1 MNLVRV
7 KRIFS
12 YFLSCFLLCCL
23 LIAAPAFA
31 QILAIVEFHSDVKAD
46 VQESIATAEGVTI
59 ERPAVLLPNH
69 VIVNASM
76 DQLKAIAAHDE
87 VAYIFPADPAL
98 LAPPTPGVAPIQC
111 AGMMTLSGPIAQ
123 YANVVTGWD
132 LDSDNLAHLGYV
144 FGNLTSKVPASAV
157 ESEILRAM
165 NAWSAVTNV
174 VFHLGTSPGA
184 ARTIFVE
191 FASGAHGDSYPFDAA
206 GTVLAHTFYPVPL
219 NSESIAGDVHL
230 DASEN
235 WHVGG
240 DIDIYTVVL
249 HELGHAI
256 GLTHTDNPGDVMYP
270 YYQRG
275 MQLSKNDIGAAQQLY
290 GVPGSAPSSTS
301 GTTSPVTAAHVNSAS
316 PLSLTLNPISAPA
329 QAGTIEIG
337 GTVSGGTGP
346 VTVQYQTDHGYSG
359 KATVGTSGS
368 WSATGVTLVTRTNNI
383 TVTAFDSASHTA
395 SQTESVTVA
404 AASSSVATAPL
415 SIRIVSP
422 SASVTTDNA
431 TTISVGGTSGG
442 GNGITQIT
450 WQTSAGASGTAV
462 GTSQWLASNIPLLV
476 GTNTIVVRSFDVAGA
491 SAWASVVV
499 VRP

>member
-7 KRIFS
+7 KRIVS
-12 YFLSCFLLCCL
+12 YLVSCYVLSCL
-23 LIAAPAFA
+23 LIASPAFA
-31 QILAIVEFHSDVKAD
+31 QILAIVEFHTDVKAD
-46 VQESIATAEGVTI
+46 VQQAIATAEGVTF
-59 ERPAVLLPNH
+59 ERPAALLPNH

-76 DQLKAIAAHDE
+76 DQLKAIAEHDE

-98 LAPPTPGVAPIQC
+98 LTPPPPGFVPIQC
-111 AGMMTLSGPIAQ
+111 AGMLTLSGPIGQ

-132 LDSDNLAHLGYV
+132 LDSDHFAHLGYV
-144 FGNLTSKVPASAV
+144 FGNLTSKVPVSAV

-174 VFHLGTSPGA
+174 VFHLATSPSA

-191 FASGAHGDSYPFDAA
+191 FASGTHGDSYPFDAA
-206 GTVLAHTFYPVPL
+206 GAILAHTFYPVPL

-290 GVPGSAPSSTS
+290 GVPGGSSGSISRYDLASHGCPCELRIAVERDPESDPGPWAGSADGHRRNRVGWS
-301 GTTSPVTAAHVNSAS
+301 AAGHA
-316 PLSLTLNPISAPA
+316 
-329 QAGTIEIG
+329 
-337 GTVSGGTGP
+337 TVSNR
-346 VTVQYQTDHGYSG
+346 
-359 KATVGTSGS
+359 S
-368 WSATGVTLVTRTNNI
+368 WLQWE
-383 TVTAFDSASHTA
+383 SH
-395 SQTESVTVA
+395 
-404 AASSSVATAPL
+404 
-415 SIRIVSP
+415 R
-422 SASVTTDNA
+422 
-431 TTISVGGTSGG
+431 
-442 GNGITQIT
+442 GNLGNVERCRRH
-450 WQTSAGASGTAV
+450 AHH
-462 GTSQWLASNIPLLV
+462 
-476 GTNTIVVRSFDVAGA
+476 RH
-491 SAWASVVV
+491 
-499 VRP
+499 

>member
-1 MNLVRV
+1 M
-7 KRIFS
+7 
-12 YFLSCFLLCCL
+12 
-23 LIAAPAFA
+23 
-31 QILAIVEFHSDVKAD
+31 
-46 VQESIATAEGVTI
+46 
-59 ERPAVLLPNH
+59 LLPNH

-98 LAPPTPGVAPIQC
+98 LAAPTPGVAPVQC
-111 AGMMTLSGPIAQ
+111 AGMLTLSGPIAQ

-132 LDSDNLAHLGYV
+132 LDSDHFAHLGYV

-165 NAWSAVTNV
+165 NTWSSVTNV
-174 VFHLGTSPGA
+174 VFHLETSPGA

-191 FASGAHGDSYPFDAA
+191 FASGAHGDAYPFDAA
-206 GTVLAHTFYPVPL
+206 GTVAAHTFYPVPL

-230 DASEN
+230 DASDN

-290 GVPGSAPSSTS
+290 GVPSSALTS
-301 GTTSPVTAAHVNSAS
+301 VAAAPVTVAPVTSTG

-329 QAGTIEIG
+329 AQTAIA
-337 GTVSGGTGP
+337 GTVSGGVGT

-359 KATVGTSGS
+359 KATVGTSGT
-368 WSATGVTLVTRTNNI
+368 WSAAGVTLAVGVNNI
-383 TVTAFDSASHTA
+383 TVTAFDSANHTISHTETA
-395 SQTESVTVA
+395 TVA
-404 AASSSVATAPL
+404 ATPAAAVTAPL
-415 SIRIVSP
+415 SIRITSP
-422 SASVTTDNA
+422 SSSVTTDNA
-431 TTISVGGTSGG
+431 AAVSVGGTSAG

-450 WQTSAGASGTAV
+450 WQTSTGASGSAV
-462 GTSQWLASNIPLLV
+462 GTTQWLASNIPLLV
-476 GTNTIVVRSFDVAGA
+476 GTNTIIVRTFDVAGTM
-491 SAWASVVV
+491 AWASVVV

>member
-7 KRIFS
+7 KRIF
-12 YFLSCFLLCCL
+12 LSCFLLSCIP
-23 LIAAPAFA
+23 IAAPAFA
-31 QILAIVEFHSDVKAD
+31 QILAIVEFHADVKAD
-46 VQESIATAEGVTI
+46 VQQSVATAEGVTF

-98 LAPPTPGVAPIQC
+98 LAAPTPGVAPVQC
-111 AGMMTLSGPIAQ
+111 AGMLTLSGPIAQ

-132 LDSDNLAHLGYV
+132 LDSDHLAHLGYV

-165 NAWSAVTNV
+165 NAWSSVTNV
-174 VFHLGTSPGA
+174 VFHLATSPGA

-191 FASGAHGDSYPFDAA
+191 FASGAHGDSYPFDSA
-206 GTVLAHTFYPVPL
+206 GTVAAHAFYPVPL

-290 GVPGSAPSSTS
+290 GVPNGAPAISAPVSAGPVQSSST
-301 GTTSPVTAAHVNSAS
+301 
-316 PLSLTLNPISAPA
+316 LSLTFNTIPAPGA
-329 QAGTIEIG
+329 AAVTAIG
-337 GTVSGGTGP
+337 GTVSGGTGT
-346 VTVQYQTDHGYSG
+346 VNVQYQTDHGYSG
-359 KATVGTSGS
+359 KAAVGSSGT
-368 WSATGVTLVTRTNNI
+368 WSAAGVTLITGVNNI
-383 TVTAFDSASHTA
+383 TATAFDSANHTA
-395 SQTESVTVA
+395 SQTESVTVTAAPSSGVKGPVSILITSPSSPVTTENA
-404 AASSSVATAPL
+404 AAV
-415 SIRIVSP
+415 
-422 SASVTTDNA
+422 
-431 TTISVGGTSGG
+431 SVGGTSAG
-442 GNGITQIT
+442 GNGVTQVT
-450 WQTSAGASGTAV
+450 WQTSTGASGTAV

-476 GTNTIVVRSFDVAGA
+476 GTNTIVVRSFDAAGS
-491 SAWASVVV
+491 SAWASVVF
-499 VRP
+499 VRK

>member
-1 MNLVRV
+1 
-7 KRIFS
+7 
-12 YFLSCFLLCCL
+12 
-23 LIAAPAFA
+23 
-31 QILAIVEFHSDVKAD
+31 
-46 VQESIATAEGVTI
+46 
-59 ERPAVLLPNH
+59 
-69 VIVNASM
+69 
-76 DQLKAIAAHDE
+76 
-87 VAYIFPADPAL
+87 
-98 LAPPTPGVAPIQC
+98 
-111 AGMMTLSGPIAQ
+111 
-123 YANVVTGWD
+123 
-132 LDSDNLAHLGYV
+132 
-144 FGNLTSKVPASAV
+144 
-157 ESEILRAM
+157 
-165 NAWSAVTNV
+165 
-174 VFHLGTSPGA
+174 
-184 ARTIFVE
+184 
-191 FASGAHGDSYPFDAA
+191 
-206 GTVLAHTFYPVPL
+206 
-219 NSESIAGDVHL
+219 
-230 DASEN
+230 
-235 WHVGG
+235 
-240 DIDIYTVVL
+240 
-249 HELGHAI
+249 
-256 GLTHTDNPGDVMYP
+256 
-270 YYQRG
+270 
-275 MQLSKNDIGAAQQLY
+275 
-290 GVPGSAPSSTS
+290 
-301 GTTSPVTAAHVNSAS
+301 
-316 PLSLTLNPISAPA
+316 LTLNPISAPA

-359 KATVGTSGS
+359 KATVGTSGT

-476 GTNTIVVRSFDVAGA
+476 GTNTIFVRSYDVAGA

>member
-1 MNLVRV
+1 MNLVSV
-7 KRIFS
+7 KRIFLS
-12 YFLSCFLLCCL
+12 SFLLSCLLS
-23 LIAAPAFA
+23 AAPAFA
-31 QILAIVEFHSDVKAD
+31 QILAIVEFHADVKAD
-46 VQESIATAEGVTI
+46 VQQSIATAEGVTF
-59 ERPAVLLPNH
+59 ERPAVLLPYH

-76 DQLKAIAAHDE
+76 DRLKAIAAHDE

-98 LAPPTPGVAPIQC
+98 LAAPIPGVAPVQC
-111 AGMMTLSGPIAQ
+111 AGMLTLSGPIAQ

-165 NAWSAVTNV
+165 NAWSSVTNV
-174 VFHLGTSPGA
+174 VFHLGSSAGA
-184 ARTIFVE
+184 VRTIFVE
-191 FASGAHGDSYPFDAA
+191 FASGAHGDSYPFDSA
-206 GTVLAHTFYPVPL
+206 GAVAAHTFYPVPL

-230 DASEN
+230 NTAVN

-275 MQLSKNDIGAAQQLY
+275 MELSKNDIGAAQQLY
-290 GVPGSAPSSTS
+290 GVPNGAPAAAAPITAAPLQSSST
-301 GTTSPVTAAHVNSAS
+301 
-316 PLSLTLNPISAPA
+316 LSLTFNPISAPGQA
-329 QAGTIEIG
+329 PETAIAGTF
-337 GTVSGGTGP
+337 SGGTGT
-346 VTVQYQTDHGYSG
+346 VTVQYQTDHGYTG
-359 KATVGTSGS
+359 KAAVESSGT
-368 WSATGVTLVTRTNNI
+368 WNATGVTLVVGTNNI
-383 TVTAFDSASHTA
+383 TVTAFDSANHTA
-395 SQTESVTVA
+395 SQTEAVTVTA
-404 AASSSVATAPL
+404 APSSAVTAPL
-415 SIRIVSP
+415 SIKIVSP
-422 SASVTTDNA
+422 SSAVTTENAASV
-431 TTISVGGTSGG
+431 SVGGTSAG

-450 WQTSAGASGTAV
+450 WQTSNGASGTAV

-491 SAWASVVV
+491 SVWASVDV

>member
-1 MNLVRV
+1 MNMDLAGV
-7 KRIFS
+7 KRIFLIS
-12 YFLSCFLLCCL
+12 CL

-31 QILAIVEFHSDVKAD
+31 QILAIVEFHTDVKAD
-46 VQESIATAEGVTI
+46 VQQSIATAEGVTL

-98 LAPPTPGVAPIQC
+98 LAPQTPGVAPVQC
-111 AGMMTLSGPIAQ
+111 AGMLTLSGPIAQ

-132 LDSDNLAHLGYV
+132 LDSDHFAHLGYV

-165 NAWSAVTNV
+165 NTWSSVTNV
-174 VFHLGTSPGA
+174 VFHLETSPGA

-191 FASGAHGDSYPFDAA
+191 FASGAHGDAYPFDAA
-206 GTVLAHTFYPVPL
+206 GTVAAHTFYPVPL

-290 GVPGSAPSSTS
+290 GVPGSAAVPVAAPITTAPIMIAPVSSTD
-301 GTTSPVTAAHVNSAS
+301 

-329 QAGTIEIG
+329 AQTAIA
-337 GTVSGGTGP
+337 GTVSGGVGT

-359 KATVGTSGS
+359 KATVSSGT
-368 WSATGVTLVTRTNNI
+368 WSAAGVTLVIGTNNI

-395 SQTESVTVA
+395 SQTETVTVA
-404 AASSSVATAPL
+404 AASSSAASAPL
-415 SIRIVSP
+415 FIRIVSP
-422 SASVTTDNA
+422 SSSVTTNNA
-431 TTISVGGTSGG
+431 AMVSVGGTSAG

-450 WQTSAGASGTAV
+450 WQTSTGASGTAI
-462 GTSQWLASNIPLLV
+462 GTTQWLASNIPLLV
-476 GTNTIVVRSFDVAGA
+476 GTNTIIVRTFDVAGTM
-491 SAWASVVV
+491 AWATVVV